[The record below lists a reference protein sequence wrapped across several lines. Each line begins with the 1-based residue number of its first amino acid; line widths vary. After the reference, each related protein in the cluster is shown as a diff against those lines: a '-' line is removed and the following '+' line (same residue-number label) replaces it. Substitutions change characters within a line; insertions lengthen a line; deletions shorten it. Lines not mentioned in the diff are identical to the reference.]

1 MRSTPNGS
9 MDGRSLPL
17 SLRSPERLGVEDHGV
32 RAAESCVQRFV
43 HELVRGRSLLAH
55 NSHGALEIPGLERA
69 GRVPLAD
76 PGVTEVT

>member
-1 MRSTPNGS
+1 
-9 MDGRSLPL
+9 
-17 SLRSPERLGVEDHGV
+17 V